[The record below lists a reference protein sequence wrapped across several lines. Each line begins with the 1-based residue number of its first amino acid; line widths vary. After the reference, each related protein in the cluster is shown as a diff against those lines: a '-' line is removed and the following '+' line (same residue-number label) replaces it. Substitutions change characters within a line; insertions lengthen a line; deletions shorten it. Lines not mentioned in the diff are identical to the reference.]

1 MSSTFYI
8 ILVIAIVAILVLLI
22 SYIKAPPSVAYIVS
36 GLNRKPRIYIGKG
49 GLRVPLLE
57 RLDKVFLGQVTA
69 DIKTSRSV
77 PTNDFI
83 NSLYW
88 LTEKPQNGIDDAD
101 AQANFDAAIAAGAK
115 FGFSI
120 GGIKQSFI
128 TGAARGGLDVRM
140 TELRGAF
147 FLEGNTEASNFDFA
161 EIVGPAPVMREDM
174 VKVGGMSKT
183 ADIRYRGEFKEWE
196 IPLKMRINKN
206 GKYSIEQILNCVTMG
221 GFVTGIGEWRPE
233 RDGQFGMFHLEI

>member
-1 MSSTFYI
+1 MA
-8 ILVIAIVAILVLLI
+8 V
-22 SYIKAPPSVAYIVS
+22 K
-36 GLNRKPRIYIGKG
+36 
-49 GLRVPLLE
+49 
-57 RLDKVFLGQVTA
+57 
-69 DIKTSRSV
+69 KTSAVTINAPEFEVVEFKIVGDTPLIVHAWDEKAKRMMLEKQMGKAAKTKHEIKV
-77 PTNDFI
+77 PVNDFL

-88 LTEKPQNGIDDAD
+88 LTEKPENGIDDVD
-101 AQANFDAAIAAGAK
+101 AQANFDAAIANGAK

-128 TGAARGGLDVRM
+128 TGAARGGLDVKM

-147 FLEGNTEASNFDFA
+147 FLEGATDASNFDFA

-183 ADIRYRGEFKEWE
+183 ADIRYRGEFKQWE
-196 IPLKMRINKN
+196 IPLKMRVNKN
-206 GKYSIEQILNCVTMG
+206 GKYSVEQLLNCVTMG

-233 RDGQFGMFHLEI
+233 RDGQFGMYHLEV

>member
-1 MSSTFYI
+1 MAVKKASTVTINAPEFE
-8 ILVIAIVAILVLLI
+8 VVEFRIVGDTPLI
-22 SYIKAPPSVAYIVS
+22 VHAWDEKAK
-36 GLNRKPRIYIGKG
+36 RMM
-49 GLRVPLLE
+49 
-57 RLDKVFLGQVTA
+57 LDKQMGKAAKTKHE
-69 DIKTSRSV
+69 IKV

-88 LTEKPQNGIDDAD
+88 LTQKPENGIDDAD
-101 AQANFDAAIAAGAK
+101 AQANFDAAIQAGAR
-115 FGFSI
+115 FGFSL

-128 TGAARGGLDVRM
+128 TGASRGGLDVKM

-147 FLEGNTEASNFDFA
+147 FLEGATDASNFDFA
-161 EIVGPAPVMREDM
+161 EIVGPAPIMREDM

-183 ADIRYRGEFKEWE
+183 ADIRYRGEFQQWE

-233 RDGQFGMFHLEI
+233 RDGQYGMYSLAI

>member
-1 MSSTFYI
+1 MAVKKASTVTINAPEFE
-8 ILVIAIVAILVLLI
+8 VVEFKIVGDTPLI
-22 SYIKAPPSVAYIVS
+22 VHAWDEKAKRMMLEKQMGKAAKTKHEIK
-36 GLNRKPRIYIGKG
+36 
-49 GLRVPLLE
+49 VP
-57 RLDKVFLGQVTA
+57 V
-69 DIKTSRSV
+69 
-77 PTNDFI
+77 NDFL

-88 LTEKPQNGIDDAD
+88 LTEKPENGIDDVD
-101 AQANFDAAIAAGAK
+101 AQANFDAAIANGAK

-128 TGAARGGLDVRM
+128 TGAARGGLDVKM

-147 FLEGNTEASNFDFA
+147 FLEGATDASDFDFA

-183 ADIRYRGEFKEWE
+183 ADIRYRGEFKQWE
-196 IPLKMRINKN
+196 IPLKMRVNKN
-206 GKYSIEQILNCVTMG
+206 GKYSVEQLLNCVTMG

-233 RDGQFGMFHLEI
+233 RDGQFGMYHLEV

>member
-1 MSSTFYI
+1 MA
-8 ILVIAIVAILVLLI
+8 V
-22 SYIKAPPSVAYIVS
+22 K
-36 GLNRKPRIYIGKG
+36 
-49 GLRVPLLE
+49 
-57 RLDKVFLGQVTA
+57 
-69 DIKTSRSV
+69 KTSTVTINAPEFEVVEFKIVGDTPLIVHAWDEKAKRMMLEKQMGKAGKTKHEIKV

-115 FGFSI
+115 FGFSL

-128 TGAARGGLDVRM
+128 TGAARGGLDVKM

-147 FLEGNTEASNFDFA
+147 FLEGATDASDFDFA

-183 ADIRYRGEFKEWE
+183 ADIRYRGEFKQWE

-206 GKYSIEQILNCVTMG
+206 GKYSTEQLLNCVTMG

-233 RDGQFGMFHLEI
+233 RDGQYGMFHLEI

>member
-1 MSSTFYI
+1 MAVKKTSTVTINAPEFE
-8 ILVIAIVAILVLLI
+8 VVEFKIVGDTPLI
-22 SYIKAPPSVAYIVS
+22 VHAWDEKAK
-36 GLNRKPRIYIGKG
+36 RMM
-49 GLRVPLLE
+49 
-57 RLDKVFLGQVTA
+57 LDKQMGKAAKTKHE
-69 DIKTSRSV
+69 IKV

-88 LTEKPQNGIDDAD
+88 LTEKPQNGVDDAD
-101 AQANFDAAIAAGAK
+101 AWHNFEAAVNKGAK

-128 TGAARGGLDVRM
+128 TGAARGGLDVKM

-147 FLEGNTEASNFDFA
+147 FLEGDTEASNFDFA

-183 ADIRYRGEFKEWE
+183 ADIRYRGEFRTWE
-196 IPLKMRINKN
+196 IPLRMRINKN
-206 GKYSIEQILNCVTMG
+206 GKYSVEQLLNCVTMG

>member
-1 MSSTFYI
+1 MA
-8 ILVIAIVAILVLLI
+8 V
-22 SYIKAPPSVAYIVS
+22 K
-36 GLNRKPRIYIGKG
+36 
-49 GLRVPLLE
+49 
-57 RLDKVFLGQVTA
+57 
-69 DIKTSRSV
+69 KTSTVTINAPEFEVVEFKIVGDTPLIVHAWDEKAKRMMLEKQMGKAAKTKHEIKV
-77 PTNDFI
+77 PVNDFL

-88 LTEKPQNGIDDAD
+88 LTEKPENGIDDVD
-101 AQANFDAAIAAGAK
+101 AQANFDAAIANGAK

-128 TGAARGGLDVRM
+128 TGAARGGLDVKM

-147 FLEGNTEASNFDFA
+147 FLEGATDASDFDFA

-183 ADIRYRGEFKEWE
+183 ADIRYRGEFKQWE
-196 IPLKMRINKN
+196 IPLKMRVNKN
-206 GKYSIEQILNCVTMG
+206 GKYSVEQLLNCVTMG

-233 RDGQFGMFHLEI
+233 RDGQFGMYHLEV

>member
-1 MSSTFYI
+1 MATKKSTTVTINAPEFE
-8 ILVIAIVAILVLLI
+8 VIKFKIVGDTPLI
-22 SYIKAPPSVAYIVS
+22 VHAWDEKAK
-36 GLNRKPRIYIGKG
+36 RMM
-49 GLRVPLLE
+49 
-57 RLDKVFLGQVTA
+57 LDKQMGKAAKTKHE
-69 DIKTSRSV
+69 IKV
-77 PTNDFI
+77 PVNDFI

-88 LTEKPQNGIDDAD
+88 LTEKPENGIDDAD
-101 AQANFDAAIAAGAK
+101 AQRNFDEAIENGAR

-128 TGAARGGLDVRM
+128 TGASRGGLDVKM

-147 FLEGNTEASNFDFA
+147 FLEGDTDASNFDFA

-183 ADIRYRGEFKEWE
+183 ADIRYRGEFKKWE
-196 IPLKMRINKN
+196 IPLRMRFNKN
-206 GKYSIEQILNCVTMG
+206 GKYSAEQLLSCVTVG

-233 RDGQFGMFHLEI
+233 RDGQFGMFHMEI

>member
-1 MSSTFYI
+1 MA
-8 ILVIAIVAILVLLI
+8 V
-22 SYIKAPPSVAYIVS
+22 K
-36 GLNRKPRIYIGKG
+36 
-49 GLRVPLLE
+49 
-57 RLDKVFLGQVTA
+57 
-69 DIKTSRSV
+69 KTSTVTINAPEFEVVEFKIVGDTPLIVHAWDEKAKRMMLEKQMGKAAKTKHEIKV
-77 PTNDFI
+77 PVNDFL

-88 LTEKPQNGIDDAD
+88 LTEKPENGIDDVD
-101 AQANFDAAIAAGAK
+101 AQANFDAAIANGAK

-128 TGAARGGLDVRM
+128 TGAARGGLDVKM

-147 FLEGNTEASNFDFA
+147 FLEGATDASNFDFA

-183 ADIRYRGEFKEWE
+183 ADIRYRGEFKQWE
-196 IPLKMRINKN
+196 IPLKMRVNKN
-206 GKYSIEQILNCVTMG
+206 GKYSVEQLLNCVTMG

-233 RDGQFGMFHLEI
+233 RDGQFGMYHLEV

>member
-1 MSSTFYI
+1 MA
-8 ILVIAIVAILVLLI
+8 V
-22 SYIKAPPSVAYIVS
+22 K
-36 GLNRKPRIYIGKG
+36 
-49 GLRVPLLE
+49 
-57 RLDKVFLGQVTA
+57 
-69 DIKTSRSV
+69 KTSTVTINAPEFEVVEFKIVGDTPLIVHAWDEKAKRMMLEKQMGKAAKTKHEIKV

-101 AQANFDAAIAAGAK
+101 AQVNFDAAIAKGAK

-147 FLEGNTEASNFDFA
+147 FLEGDTEASNFDFA

-174 VKVGGMSKT
+174 VKVGSMSKT
-183 ADIRYRGEFKEWE
+183 ADIRYRGEFKTWE
-196 IPLKMRINKN
+196 IPLKMRLNKN
-206 GKYSIEQILNCVTMG
+206 GKYSMEQLLNCVTMG

>member
-1 MSSTFYI
+1 M
-8 ILVIAIVAILVLLI
+8 AA
-22 SYIKAPPSVAYIVS
+22 K
-36 GLNRKPRIYIGKG
+36 
-49 GLRVPLLE
+49 
-57 RLDKVFLGQVTA
+57 
-69 DIKTSRSV
+69 KTSTVTINAPEFEVVEFKIVGDTPLIVHAWDEKAKRMMLEKQMGKAAKTKHEIKV

>member
-1 MSSTFYI
+1 MA
-8 ILVIAIVAILVLLI
+8 V
-22 SYIKAPPSVAYIVS
+22 K
-36 GLNRKPRIYIGKG
+36 
-49 GLRVPLLE
+49 
-57 RLDKVFLGQVTA
+57 
-69 DIKTSRSV
+69 KTSTVTINAPEFEVVEFRIVGDTPLIVHAWDEKAKRMMLEKQMGKAAKTKHEIKV
-77 PTNDFI
+77 PVNDFL

-88 LTEKPQNGIDDAD
+88 LTEKPENGIDDAD

-128 TGAARGGLDVRM
+128 TGAARGGLDVKM

-147 FLEGNTEASNFDFA
+147 FLEGATDASNFDFA

-183 ADIRYRGEFKEWE
+183 ADIRYRGEFKQWE

-206 GKYSIEQILNCVTMG
+206 GKYSVEQLLNCVTMG

-233 RDGQFGMFHLEI
+233 RDGQFGMYHLEV

>member
-1 MSSTFYI
+1 MATKKSTTVTINAPEFE
-8 ILVIAIVAILVLLI
+8 VVKFKIVGDTPLI
-22 SYIKAPPSVAYIVS
+22 VHAWDEKAK
-36 GLNRKPRIYIGKG
+36 RMM
-49 GLRVPLLE
+49 
-57 RLDKVFLGQVTA
+57 LDKQMGKAAKTKHE
-69 DIKTSRSV
+69 IKV
-77 PTNDFI
+77 PVNDFI

-88 LTEKPQNGIDDAD
+88 LTEKPENGIDDAD
-101 AQANFDAAIAAGAK
+101 AQRNFDEAIERGAR

-128 TGAARGGLDVRM
+128 TGASRGGLDVKM

-147 FLEGNTEASNFDFA
+147 FLEGDTDASNFDFA

-196 IPLKMRINKN
+196 IPLRMRFNKN
-206 GKYSIEQILNCVTMG
+206 GKYSAEQLLSCVTVG

-233 RDGQFGMFHLEI
+233 RDGQFGMFHMEI